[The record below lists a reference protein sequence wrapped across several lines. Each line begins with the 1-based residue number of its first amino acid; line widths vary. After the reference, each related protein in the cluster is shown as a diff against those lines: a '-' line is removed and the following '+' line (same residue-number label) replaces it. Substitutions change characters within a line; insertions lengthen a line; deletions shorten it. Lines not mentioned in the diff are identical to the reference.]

1 MTEYVVI
8 IRDGEAAKACYRIEA
23 SDTQLSMLKEMVK
36 AGVYVFEGNHLTV
49 TLIQLL
55 ILTLKCYIDFKF
67 KLLKRCLKNRSN

>member
-55 ILTLKCYIDFKF
+55 IFDT
-67 KLLKRCLKNRSN
+67 